1 MMAAKWIIRKY
12 ESNAL
17 KWEKTIPGN
26 TSNKR
31 VETILQRLVCQNLNA
46 DEILSSSLNA
56 ETAGRTSQLDRVGSG
71 TLFIYGHNPY
81 YTAEH
86 RQAVSI

>member
-1 MMAAKWIIRKY
+1 MATKWIIRKY

-17 KWEKTIPGN
+17 KWEKVLPGN
-26 TSNKR
+26 MSNKR
-31 VETILQRLVCQNLNA
+31 VEAVLQRLVCRNLST

-56 ETAGRTSQLDRVGSG
+56 ETPGRTSHLDRVGSG
-71 TLFIYGHNPY
+71 TLFIYGRNPY

-86 RQAVSI
+86 RQDASI

>member
-1 MMAAKWIIRKY
+1 MSTKWIIRKY

-17 KWEKTIPGN
+17 KWEKVLPGN
-26 TSNKR
+26 MSNKR
-31 VETILQRLVCQNLNA
+31 VETVLQRLVCQNLSA

-56 ETAGRTSQLDRVGSG
+56 EAPGRTGHLDRVGSG

-86 RQAVSI
+86 RKAVSI

>member
-1 MMAAKWIIRKY
+1 MAAKWIIRKY

-17 KWEKTIPGN
+17 EWEKILPGN
-26 TSNKR
+26 MSNKR
-31 VETILQRLVCQNLNA
+31 VEAVLQRLVCQALST

-56 ETAGRTSQLDRVGSG
+56 ETPGRTSHLDRVGSG
-71 TLFIYGHNPY
+71 TLFIYGSNPY

>member
-1 MMAAKWIIRKY
+1 MAAKWIIRKY

-17 KWEKTIPGN
+17 KWEKVLPGN
-26 TSNKR
+26 MSNKR
-31 VETILQRLVCQNLNA
+31 VETVLQRLVCQNLSA

-56 ETAGRTSQLDRVGSG
+56 EAPGRTSQLDRVG
-71 TLFIYGHNPY
+71 IYGHNPY

>member
-1 MMAAKWIIRKY
+1 MAAKWIIRKY

-17 KWEKTIPGN
+17 KWEKILPGAM
-26 TSNKR
+26 SNKR
-31 VETILQRLVCQNLNA
+31 VEGVLQRLVCQNLST

-56 ETAGRTSQLDRVGSG
+56 ETPGRTSHLDRVGSG
-71 TLFIYGHNPY
+71 TLFIYGQNPY